1 MTNPAL
7 LRRFFDDEADDYV
20 RRTLLAEAAHRETGR
35 REFTFNVVDVL
46 LDFDARTVTLSD
58 VLTAGTELELPLDDF
73 LARLRA
79 SRQR

>member
-1 MTNPAL
+1 MTTPAL

-20 RRTLLAEAAHRETGR
+20 RRTLLAEAARRETGR

-58 VLTAGTELELPLDDF
+58 VLTAGTELELPMDDF